1 MSLKN
6 LSATKIPK
14 LFKDKLTI
22 KRINQIYKKFEQ
34 SVKLN
39 ENFAVAVSGGP
50 DSLALAFLSKVY
62 SIKKKLSPKF
72 FIVDHKLRPESTKE
86 AKLVIKIL
94 KKYSINAKI
103 LTWQGKKP
111 IKNIQSLARN
121 KRLKLLFAESDK
133 YKINN
138 ILFGQHQDDLLENF
152 FLRLFRGS
160 GLKGLTSLD
169 KINKFENKNLLR
181 PLLDLKKTD
190 LIFVSKQVFDFYIT
204 DPSNKDEKYHRIR
217 IRKLIEDLQKSGLD
231 KKNFFKTIK
240 NLKYSKTI
248 VDFYVNENLRKNAFL
263 DSSKNR
269 LILNREFFKKP
280 REVVF
285 RCFSDSIKSI
295 GKKYYSARGKKL
307 DKIIN
312 DIESNSLSKATLGG
326 CIIKKVNQTVIISK
340 EY

>member
-1 MSLKN
+1 MNLKN

-14 LFKDKLTI
+14 LLKNKLTN

-34 SVKLN
+34 SIELN

-62 SIKKKLSPKF
+62 SIKKRISPKF

-94 KKYSINAKI
+94 KKYSINVKI

-111 IKNIQSLARN
+111 IKNIQSLARK
-121 KRLKLLFAESDK
+121 KRLKLLFAECDK

-138 ILFGQHQDDLLENF
+138 ILFGHHQDDLLENF

-181 PLLDLKKTD
+181 PLLYLKKSD
-190 LIFVSKQVFDFYIT
+190 LIFVSKQVFDFYVS

-217 IRKLIEDLQKSGLD
+217 IRKLIKDLQKSGLD
-231 KKNFFKTIK
+231 KKNFLKTIK
-240 NLKYSKTI
+240 NLKYSKTT
-248 VDFYVNENLRKNAFL
+248 VDFYVNENLRKNTFL
-263 DSSKNR
+263 ESSKNR
-269 LILNREFFKKP
+269 LILNKEFFKQP

-285 RCFSDSIKSI
+285 RSFSDSVKSI

-312 DIESNSLSKATLGG
+312 DIENNSLSKATLGG